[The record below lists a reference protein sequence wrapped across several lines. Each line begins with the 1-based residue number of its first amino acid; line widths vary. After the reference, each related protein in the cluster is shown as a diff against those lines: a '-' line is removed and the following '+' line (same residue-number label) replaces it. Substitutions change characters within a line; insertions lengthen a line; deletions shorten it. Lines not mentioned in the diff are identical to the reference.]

1 MILLCIDQLQSSLQK
16 MVAVSGIMLITLAV
30 IQGTASAQS
39 DPLPDRIVFDCD
51 GRMPEGIEYDSERN
65 LFLVGSLTEGTIFS
79 VSDTGTFTPFIEDE
93 ALITSVGLE
102 IDTRHQRLLVAVSDD
117 TAFRENVR
125 GRALL
130 GSYDL
135 VDGER
140 HFMVD
145 LGELV
150 PDFPHFAND
159 VTVDDEG
166 NAYVTDSVAPV
177 IYKVASHGNA
187 SVLLEDDRLLIDR
200 FGGNGIVYHP
210 TGSLIVGISGVELYN
225 IPIADP
231 EAWIVVE
238 TEEVISADGM
248 IWHPDGSLVV
258 VSGNEILKLVSDDD
272 WVTAEVAQRSRR
284 HQATTVALR
293 GEEVYA
299 VYPRM
304 SEPDA
309 ETCDI
314 VRVRF
319 V

>member
-1 MILLCIDQLQSSLQK
+1 MILLSIAALLRSFQK
-16 MVAVSGIMLITLAV
+16 MLVLLVALAA
-30 IQGTASAQS
+30 IQGTAQNE
-39 DPLPDRIVFDCD
+39 PLPDRIEFACV
-51 GRMPEGIEYDSERN
+51 GRMPEGIEYDGERN
-65 LFLVGSLTEGTIFS
+65 QFLVGSLTEGTIFT
-79 VSDTGTFTPFIEDE
+79 VSDEGTFVPLIEDE
-93 ALITSVGLE
+93 ALIASVGLE
-102 IDTRHQRLLVAVSDD
+102 IDARRQRLLVAVSD
-117 TAFRENVR
+117 AAIFRENTQ

-135 VDGER
+135 ADGKP

-150 PDFPHFAND
+150 PEYPHFAND
-159 VTVDDEG
+159 VAVDDAG
-166 NAYVTDSVAPV
+166 NAYVTDSYAPV
-177 IYKVASHGNA
+177 IYKVDSNGSA
-187 SVLLEDDRLLIDR
+187 SVLLEDERLLIDG

-225 IPIADP
+225 IPLAHP
-231 EAWIVVE
+231 EALFAIE
-238 TEEVISADGM
+238 TSESVSADGM

-258 VSGNEILKLVSDDD
+258 VSGDQIVKLVSEDE
-272 WVTAEVAQRSRR
+272 WITAVVVQRSRR

-304 SEPDA
+304 AEPDT
-309 ETCDI
+309 ETCEI

-319 V
+319 T